1 MKKIIN
7 KLKEKKF
14 IPLDEFMNLALYDKK
29 KGYYTNKNPFG
40 KKGDFITSPLV
51 SNLFGEMIAIWCVA
65 YWEYLGKPNKI
76 FLIELGPGDG
86 TLCNILLRSF
96 KKFTQFYNSLEINLF
111 ETSKKLEKV
120 QKSKLREKNEKVK
133 WINNIDE
140 INKGP
145 VIFFGNEFFDSL
157 AIKQFY
163 KKKSLFFEK
172 YVTFVKNKNYLKF
185 TLKRANKH
193 QIKKLS
199 ELGLVCEGNTIEY
212 PIYTIKYLNKIAKKI
227 NLLNG
232 CILTFDYG
240 YTAKINQNTLQSVR
254 NHKYANP
261 LENIGSTDISSHV
274 NFKLVAEILENNHLN
289 VKKIITQNEFLQ
301 KMGINN
307 RANIISKDISFKE
320 KAKLFYQ
327 LKKLVDIEH
336 MGGLFKVLLA
346 QKKGEK
352 FNLGF

>member
-1 MKKIIN
+1 M
-7 KLKEKKF
+7 
-14 IPLDEFMNLALYDKK
+14 
-29 KGYYTNKNPFG
+29 
-40 KKGDFITSPLV
+40 
-51 SNLFGEMIAIWCVA
+51 
-65 YWEYLGKPNKI
+65 
-76 FLIELGPGDG
+76 
-86 TLCNILLRSF
+86 
-96 KKFTQFYNSLEINLF
+96 
-111 ETSKKLEKV
+111 
-120 QKSKLREKNEKVK
+120 
-133 WINNIDE
+133 
-140 INKGP
+140 
-145 VIFFGNEFFDSL
+145 
-157 AIKQFY
+157 
-163 KKKSLFFEK
+163 
-172 YVTFVKNKNYLKF
+172 
-185 TLKRANKH
+185 
-193 QIKKLS
+193 
-199 ELGLVCEGNTIEY
+199 
-212 PIYTIKYLNKIAKKI
+212 
-227 NLLNG
+227 NG